1 MKYIFKKLMLFILC
15 GIIYCSIELLWRGYT
30 HVSMFML
37 TGLLGVFCIDTP
49 NNIYGYDLDYLIQI
63 IISTIFCT
71 FGEGICGLIVNVWLK
86 LSIWDY
92 SNLFGTFF
100 FGQCNIFFVF
110 AWMAIIGLFGI
121 FFCDA
126 YNYYICKDN
135 EQPYYKIFKHEFLRF
150 PIRKE

>member
-1 MKYIFKKLMLFILC
+1 MKNIFRKITLFILC
-15 GIIYCSIELLWRGYT
+15 GIIYCLVEIIWRGYT
-30 HVSMFML
+30 HVSMFIL
-37 TGLLGVFCIDTP
+37 AGLLGVFCIDTP
-49 NNIYGYDLDYLIQI
+49 NNIYGYDLDYFLQV
-63 IISTIFCT
+63 IISTILCT
-71 FGEGICGLIVNVWLK
+71 LGEGICGLIVNVWLK
-86 LSIWDY
+86 LSVWNY

-135 EQPYYKIFKHEFLRF
+135 EQPYYKIFKYEFLRL
-150 PIRKE
+150 PSRKK